1 MRLYDNMLINKSMGG
16 KIMAKGKRA
25 ESRCRYLIRTI
36 ASQKGWDIKHPQK
49 GGDFLEE
56 QEIEDFFP
64 DCGLEGT
71 KPDFLV
77 CKKSLPIIVVEAKN
91 EIKKINDAVTEAI
104 DYANLINK
112 KGRYNIKIAVGVA
125 GEEDHGYLFQSFF
138 WNGKKWK
145 ELSSKGYE
153 LTSFP
158 SVFEVEGAILT
169 NNGTTEVS
177 IPQISDYIDTAIEL
191 SSILRSAKIEPS
203 LRPKVLG
210 AVITALYWGEIDLEE
225 GKELDSI
232 NELVSEAVKSTDHF
246 EDIKK
251 AQLIETLRLTVG
263 DFNRLADKIGKIVFL
278 LKKLNIKS
286 ILQTDTDFLGLLY
299 EAFIR
304 YGYDNNSLGIVFTP
318 RHITKYCAE
327 LIDVTAK
334 DKVIDIA
341 CGSGGFLVASFDRMV
356 KTSKKLGIPSEIVRE
371 SLYGF
376 DTNPTVWS
384 LAALNMFF
392 RGDGKSHI
400 ENASCFENNSRENV
414 KNKFS
419 KALLNPPFSQEEEP
433 ERDFISTAMDSLQ
446 TMGLLA
452 VVVKSGIFADDDNAQ
467 WRNEFLKKHTVLGM
481 ISLPGDL
488 FYPTAVDTTIMV
500 AQAHRPQVKSDKV
513 FMAKVW
519 NDGFKKLK
527 GKRVEV
533 EGSQLPEIL
542 NLFRKFLKKIRVKSD
557 LVTIISASQ
566 LMAEGAEFC
575 PEQYLPQ
582 PVFPKDVQ
590 DRHIDNVTKSILTA
604 TVCVK
609 DISDEVIND
618 FPKVD
623 ENLPDIPYG
632 KKGGIEKFFTVS
644 GGKSSG
650 ESNYL
655 AGSCP
660 YISSG
665 DPQNSIIRL
674 VNDVKDEVFQQGA
687 ITVTCFGQACI
698 QPWRFMAR
706 GNGGSAVR
714 VLIPKYKMTYSE
726 LAWFAAQINMQRWR
740 FFYGRMAIQKRLKQL
755 IINAPV
761 QKIEDRDSSIAD
773 KIRKLSRT
781 FSNIMKE

>member
-1 MRLYDNMLINKSMGG
+1 MVR
-16 KIMAKGKRA
+16 GKRA
-25 ESRCRYLIRTI
+25 ESRCRYLVREI
-36 ASQKGWDIKHPQK
+36 ASQKGWDIRHPQK

-64 DCGLEGT
+64 DCGLAGA

-77 CKKSLPIIVVEAKN
+77 CKRNVPILVVEAKN
-91 EIKKINDAVTEAI
+91 DIKKINQALEEAI
-104 DYANLINK
+104 EYAEAINIK
-112 KGRYNIKIAVGVA
+112 AKYEVKIAVGVA
-125 GEEDHGYLFQSFF
+125 GEEDYGYLFKTAY

-145 ELSSKGYE
+145 TLSAQGFE

-158 SVFEVEGAILT
+158 SVSEVEGALLT
-169 NNGTTEVS
+169 NNGTTEVTV
-177 IPQISDYIDTAIEL
+177 PEISDYIDTAIEL

-210 AVITALYWGEIDLEE
+210 AVITALYWGEINLEK

-232 NELVSEAVKSTDHF
+232 NCLVASAIASTDHF
-246 EDIKK
+246 EDTKK
-251 AQLIETLRLTVG
+251 EQLIETLKLTIG
-263 DFNRLADKIGKIVFL
+263 DYNRLADKIGRIVYL

-341 CGSGGFLVASFDRMV
+341 CGSGGFLVASFDRMIS
-356 KTSKKLGIPSEIVRE
+356 TAKKLGIPKEIVRE

-400 ENASCFENNSRENV
+400 ENVSCFENSSKESV
-414 KNKFS
+414 KNKFT
-419 KALLNPPFSQEEEP
+419 KALLNPPFSQKEEP
-433 ERDFISTAMDSLQ
+433 ERDFISLAMDALQ
-446 TMGLLA
+446 TMGLMA
-452 VVVKSGIFADDDNAQ
+452 VVVKAGIFADDDNAQ
-467 WRNEFLKKHTVLGM
+467 WRHSFLKKHSVLGM

-488 FYPTAVDTTIMV
+488 FYPTAVDTTIMI
-500 AQAHRPQVKSDKV
+500 AQAHRPQQSSDKV
-513 FMAKVW
+513 FMAKIW
-519 NDGFKKLK
+519 NDGYKKLK
-527 GKRVEV
+527 GKRVET
-533 EGSQLPEIL
+533 EGSQLREVLEAFQKFRNGKRIKSALATVVSAEKIL
-542 NLFRKFLKKIRVKSD
+542 E
-557 LVTIISASQ
+557 Q
-566 LMAEGAEFC
+566 GAEFS

-582 PVFPKDVQ
+582 PVFPEAEQKKYCES
-590 DRHIDNVTKSILTA
+590 ITKAILTS
-604 TVCVK
+604 TVCIE
-609 DISDEVIND
+609 DIADEVLLD
-618 FPKVD
+618 FPAFGT
-623 ENLPDIPYG
+623 LPELPYG
-632 KKGGIEKFFTVS
+632 KEKKLEDFFVVYS
-644 GGKSSG
+644 GKSSG
-650 ESNYL
+650 ESNYSV
-655 AGSCP
+655 GSCP

-674 VNDVKDEVFQQGA
+674 VSDVEGEVFVNGG
-687 ITVTCFGQACI
+687 ITVTCFGQASV

-714 VLIPKYKMTYSE
+714 VLIPRYHMTYSE
-726 LAWFAAQINMQRWR
+726 LEWFAAQINMQKWR
-740 FFYGRMAIQKRLKQL
+740 FFYGRMAILKRLKQL
-755 IINAPV
+755 KLRAPKNRLV
-761 QKIEDRDSSIAD
+761 DGVKTIAD
-773 KIRKLSRT
+773 KINEISSKVYE
-781 FSNIMKE
+781 IMES

>member
-1 MRLYDNMLINKSMGG
+1 MS
-16 KIMAKGKRA
+16 KGKRA
-25 ESRCRYLIRTI
+25 ESRCRYLIRNI

-56 QEIEDFFP
+56 QEIEDYFP

-77 CKKSLPIIVVEAKN
+77 CKKTLPIIVVEAKN
-91 EIKKINDAVTEAI
+91 DIKKINDAVSEAI
-104 DYANLINK
+104 EYADLINK
-112 KGRYNIKIAVGVA
+112 KGTYNIKVAVGVA
-125 GEEDHGYLFQSFF
+125 GEEDHGYLFKSFF

-145 ELSSKGYE
+145 ALTSKGYE

-158 SVFEVEGAILT
+158 SVFEVDGAIVT

-203 LRPKVLG
+203 LRPNVLG
-210 AVITALYWGEIDLEE
+210 AVITALYWGEINLEE
-225 GKELDSI
+225 GKELESI
-232 NELVSEAVKSTDHF
+232 NELVSEAIKSTDHF
-246 EDIKK
+246 EENKK
-251 AQLIETLRLTVG
+251 EQLIETLKLTVG
-263 DFNRLADKIGKIVFL
+263 DYNRLSDKIGKIVFL

-327 LIDVTAK
+327 LIDVTAR

-341 CGSGGFLVASFDRMV
+341 CGSGGFLVASFDRMM
-356 KTSKKLGIPSEIVRE
+356 KTSQKLGIPSEIVRE

-400 ENASCFENNSRENV
+400 ENASCFEENSKANV
-414 KNKFS
+414 KNKFT
-419 KALLNPPFSQEEEP
+419 KALLNPPFSQNEEP

-446 TMGLLA
+446 TMGMMA

-488 FYPTAVDTTIMV
+488 FYPTAVDTTIMI
-500 AQAHRPQVKSDKV
+500 AQAHRPQAQNDKI
-513 FMAKVW
+513 FMAKIW

-527 GKRVEV
+527 GKRVET
-533 EGSQLPEIL
+533 EGSQLPEVL
-542 NLFRKFLKKIRVKSD
+542 ELFKKFLKNKRVKSE
-557 LVTIISASQ
+557 LVTIINAEK
-566 LMAEGAEFC
+566 LMVEGAEFS

-582 PVFPKDVQ
+582 PDFPKDVQ
-590 DRHIDNVTKSILTA
+590 DMYIENVTKSILTA
-604 TVCVK
+604 SVCIEE
-609 DISDEVIND
+609 ISDEVIDD
-618 FPKVD
+618 FPIYKK
-623 ENLPDIPYG
+623 NLPDIPYG
-632 KKGGIEKFFTVS
+632 KSGNIEKFFTVS
-644 GGKSSG
+644 GGKSRG

-655 AGSCP
+655 SGSCP

-674 VNDVKDEVFQQGA
+674 VNDVSDEVFSQGA
-687 ITVTCFGQACI
+687 ITVTCFGQACV

-726 LAWFAAQINMQRWR
+726 MVWFAAQINMQRWR

-755 IINAPV
+755 NIKAPDK
-761 QKIEDRDSSIAD
+761 KIEDGENNIAEKIKKLSGTFSSIM
-773 KIRKLSRT
+773 R
-781 FSNIMKE
+781 E

>member
-1 MRLYDNMLINKSMGG
+1 
-16 KIMAKGKRA
+16 MAKGKRA
-25 ESRCRYLIRTI
+25 ESRCRYLVRTI
-36 ASQKGWDIKHPQK
+36 ASQKGWDIRHPQR

-64 DCGLEGT
+64 DCGLDGT
-71 KPDFLV
+71 KPNFLI

-91 EIKKINDAVTEAI
+91 DIKKIDNAVAEAVE
-104 DYANLINK
+104 YADTINK
-112 KGRYNIKIAVGVA
+112 NGKYNIKIAVGVA
-125 GEEDHGYLFQSFF
+125 GEEDHGYLFKSLF
-138 WNGKKWK
+138 WDGKTWK
-145 ELSSKGYE
+145 ALSSKGYE

-158 SVFEVEGAILT
+158 SVFEVEGAIIT
-169 NNGTTEVS
+169 NNGTTHVS

-191 SSILRSAKIEPS
+191 SSILRAAKIEPS

-232 NELVSEAVKSTDHF
+232 NNLVAQAIKSTDHF
-246 EDIKK
+246 EDAKK
-251 AQLIETLRLTVG
+251 EQLIETLRLTVG
-263 DFNRLADKIGKIVFL
+263 DYNRLSNKICKIVFL
-278 LKKLNIKS
+278 LKRLNIKS

-318 RHITKYCAE
+318 RHITKFCAE
-327 LIDVTAK
+327 LIDVNAC

-341 CGSGGFLVASFDRMV
+341 CGSGGFLVASFDRML
-356 KTSKKLGIPSEIVRE
+356 KTSKKLGIPSDVVRE

-400 ENASCFENNSRENV
+400 ENVSCFDEHSRRAV
-414 KNKFS
+414 KNQFT
-419 KALLNPPFSQEEEP
+419 KALLNPPFSQTEEP
-433 ERDFISTAMDSLQ
+433 ERDFISTAMDTLQ
-446 TMGLLA
+446 TMGMIA
-452 VVVKSGIFADDDNAQ
+452 VVVKSGIFADDDNAV
-467 WRNEFLKKHTVLGM
+467 WRNEFTKKHTILGM

-488 FYPTAVDTTIMV
+488 FYPTAVDTTIMI
-500 AQAHRPQVKSDKV
+500 AKAHRPQSKNDKV
-513 FMAKVW
+513 FMAKIW

-527 GKRVEV
+527 GKRVET

-542 NLFRKFLKKIRVKSD
+542 TLFKKFLKNQHIKSD
-557 LVTIISASQ
+557 LAVTISASR
-566 LMAEGAEFC
+566 LMEYGAEFC

-582 PVFPKDVQ
+582 PVFPENVQ
-590 DRHIDNVTKSILTA
+590 EMYIDNVTKSILTA
-604 TVCVK
+604 TVCVE
-609 DISDEVIND
+609 DISDEVID
-618 FPKVD
+618 GFSYSSD
-623 ENLPDIPYG
+623 ELLEIPYG
-632 KKGGIEKFFTVS
+632 ETGGIEKFFTVL

-655 AGSCP
+655 TGSCP

-674 VNDVKDEVFQQGA
+674 VNDVDGEVFEHGA
-687 ITVTCFGQACI
+687 ITVTCFGQACV

-726 LAWFAAQINMQRWR
+726 MAWFAAQINMQRWR

-755 IINAPV
+755 SIKAPA
-761 QKIEDRDSSIAD
+761 QKIEDTNSNIAN
-773 KIRKLSRT
+773 KIKKLAGT
-781 FSNIMKE
+781 FSSIMKE

>member
-1 MRLYDNMLINKSMGG
+1 
-16 KIMAKGKRA
+16 MAKGKRA
-25 ESRCRYLIRTI
+25 ESRCRYLIRSI
-36 ASQKGWDIKHPQK
+36 ASQKGWNIKHPQK

-56 QEIEDFFP
+56 QEIEDFFQ

-77 CKKSLPIIVVEAKN
+77 CKRNLPIIVVEAKN
-91 EIKKINDAVTEAI
+91 DISKIDTAVKEAMG
-104 DYANLINK
+104 YADLINN
-112 KGRYNIKIAVGVA
+112 KGKYNVRIAVGVA
-125 GEEDHGYLFQSFF
+125 GEEDHGYLFKSLF
-138 WNGKKWK
+138 WNGKEWK
-145 ELSSKGYE
+145 TLTSKGYE

-158 SVFEVEGAILT
+158 SVFETEGAIAT
-169 NNGTTEVS
+169 NNGTTEIS
-177 IPQISDYIDTAIEL
+177 IPQVSDYIDTAIEL

-210 AVITALYWGEIDLEE
+210 AVITALYWGEINIGD

-232 NELVSEAVKSTDHF
+232 NELVSSAIKSTDHF
-246 EDIKK
+246 EDGKK
-251 AQLIETLRLTVG
+251 ELLIETLKLTIG
-263 DFNRLADKIGKIVFL
+263 DYNRLANKIGKIVFL

-327 LIDVTAK
+327 LINVNAS

-356 KTSKKLGIPSEIVRE
+356 KTSKKMGIPPEIIRE

-400 ENASCFENNSRENV
+400 ENVSCFEKKVSDSLA
-414 KNKFS
+414 NKFT
-419 KALLNPPFSQEEEP
+419 KALLNPPFSQIDEP
-433 ERDFISTAMDSLQ
+433 ERDFISMAMDSLQ
-446 TMGLLA
+446 TMGQLA

-467 WRNEFLKKHTVLGM
+467 WRMEFLRKHTVLGM

-488 FYPTAVDTTIMV
+488 FYPTAVDTTIMI
-500 AQAHRPQVKSDKV
+500 AQAHRPQQKNDKV
-513 FMAKVW
+513 FMAKIW

-533 EGSQLPEIL
+533 DGSQLPEVMCQ
-542 NLFRKFLKKIRVKSD
+542 FKKFMEKKKVKSNIA
-557 LVTIISASQ
+557 TTISASKI
-566 LMAEGAEFC
+566 MAHWAEFS

-582 PVFPKDVQ
+582 PSFSKDVQ
-590 DRHIDNVTKSILTA
+590 DIFIENITKSILTA
-604 TVCVK
+604 TVCLEE
-609 DISDEVIND
+609 ISDEVIGD
-618 FPKVD
+618 YPLYGD
-623 ENLPDIPYG
+623 LPDIPYG
-632 KKGGIEKFFTVS
+632 EEGNIEKFFTVS

-655 AGSCP
+655 GGSCP
-660 YISSG
+660 YVSSG

-674 VNDVKDEVFQQGA
+674 VNDVDGEVFERGG
-687 ITVTCFGQACI
+687 ITVTCFGQASV

-714 VLIPKYKMTYSE
+714 VLLPKFKMTYSE
-726 LAWFAAQINMQRWR
+726 MAWFAAQINMQKWR

-755 IINAPV
+755 IIKAPA
-761 QKIEDRDSSIAD
+761 QKIEDKNGGIAE
-773 KIRKLSRT
+773 KIKELSGT
-781 FSNIMKE
+781 FSNIMKR

>member
-1 MRLYDNMLINKSMGG
+1 
-16 KIMAKGKRA
+16 MAKGKRA
-25 ESRCRYLIRTI
+25 ESRCRYLVRTI
-36 ASQKGWDIKHPQK
+36 ASQKGWNIKHPQK

-77 CKKSLPIIVVEAKN
+77 CKKALPIIVVEAKN
-91 EIKKINDAVTEAI
+91 DIKKINDAVSEAI
-104 DYANLINK
+104 EYADLINK
-112 KGRYNIKIAVGVA
+112 KGKYNIKIAVGVA
-125 GEEDHGYLFQSFF
+125 GEEDHGYLFKSFF

-145 ELSSKGYE
+145 ALTSKGYE

-158 SVFEVEGAILT
+158 SAFEVDGAILT

-191 SSILRSAKIEPS
+191 SSILRSTKIEPS

-210 AVITALYWGEIDLEE
+210 AVITALYWGEINLEE
-225 GKELDSI
+225 GKELESI
-232 NELVSEAVKSTDHF
+232 NELVSEAIKSTDHF
-246 EDIKK
+246 EKNKK
-251 AQLIETLRLTVG
+251 EQLIETLKLTVG
-263 DFNRLADKIGKIVFL
+263 DYNRLSDKIGKIVFL

-341 CGSGGFLVASFDRMV
+341 CGSGGFLVASFDRML
-356 KTSKKLGIPSEIVRE
+356 KTSKKLGIPSEIVKE

-400 ENASCFENNSRENV
+400 ENASCFDEKSKISV
-414 KNKFS
+414 KNKFT

-446 TMGLLA
+446 TMGMMA
-452 VVVKSGIFADDDNAQ
+452 VVVKSGIFADEDNAQ

-488 FYPTAVDTTIMV
+488 FYPTAVDTTIMI
-500 AQAHRPQVKSDKV
+500 AQAHRPQAQKDKV
-513 FMAKVW
+513 FMAKIW

-533 EGSQLPEIL
+533 EGSQLPEVL
-542 NLFRKFLKKIRVKSD
+542 ELFKKFLKNKRVKSE
-557 LVTIISASQ
+557 LVTIINAAQ
-566 LMAEGAEFC
+566 LMVEGAEFS

-582 PVFPKDVQ
+582 PNFPRDVQ
-590 DRHIDNVTKSILTA
+590 DMYIENVTKSILTA
-604 TVCVK
+604 SVCIEE
-609 DISDEVIND
+609 ISEEVIDN
-618 FPKVD
+618 FPIFK
-623 ENLPDIPYG
+623 EELPDIPYG
-632 KKGGIEKFFTVS
+632 KDGNIEKFFTVS
-644 GGKSSG
+644 SGKSSG

-674 VNDVKDEVFQQGA
+674 VNDVNDEVFSQGG
-687 ITVTCFGQACI
+687 ITVTCFGQACV

-726 LAWFAAQINMQRWR
+726 MVWFAAQINMQRWR

-755 IINAPV
+755 KIKAPDK
-761 QKIEDRDSSIAD
+761 KIEDGKNSITE
-773 KIRKLSRT
+773 KIKELSRK

>member
-1 MRLYDNMLINKSMGG
+1 
-16 KIMAKGKRA
+16 MAKGKRA
-25 ESRCRYLIRTI
+25 ESRCRYLVRTI

-71 KPDFLV
+71 KPDFLI
-77 CKKSLPIIVVEAKN
+77 CRQSLPIIVVEAKN
-91 EIKKINDAVTEAI
+91 NIKKINDAVNEAI
-104 DYANLINK
+104 EYADLINK
-112 KGRYNIKIAVGVA
+112 KGKYNIKIAVGAA
-125 GEEDHGYLFQSFF
+125 GEEDHGYLFESFF
-138 WNGKKWK
+138 WDGNKWQA
-145 ELSSKGYE
+145 LTSKGCE

-158 SVFEVEGAILT
+158 SVFEADGAIVT

-210 AVITALYWGEIDLEE
+210 AVITALYWGEIDLEG
-225 GKELDSI
+225 GKELNSI
-232 NELVSEAVKSTDHF
+232 NKLVSEAIKSADHF
-246 EDIKK
+246 EESKK
-251 AQLIETLRLTVG
+251 KQLIETLKLTVG
-263 DFNRLADKIGKIVFL
+263 DYNRLAGKIGKIVFL

-286 ILQTDTDFLGLLY
+286 VLQTDTDFLGLLY

-334 DKVIDIA
+334 DKVVDIA
-341 CGSGGFLVASFDRMV
+341 CGSGGFLVASFDRMM
-356 KTSKKLGIPSEIVRE
+356 KTSKKMGIPSEVIRE

-400 ENASCFENNSRENV
+400 ENSSCFEEKSRAEI
-414 KNKFS
+414 KNKFT

-446 TMGLLA
+446 TMGLMA

-467 WRNEFLKKHTVLGM
+467 WRNEFLKRHTVLGM

-488 FYPTAVDTTIMV
+488 FYPTAVDTTIMI
-500 AQAHRPQVKSDKV
+500 AKAHRPQVKSDKV
-513 FMAKVW
+513 FMAKIW

-527 GKRVEV
+527 GKRIEV
-533 EGSQLPEIL
+533 EGSQLPEVL
-542 NLFRKFLKKIRVKSD
+542 ESFRKFLKNKKVESE
-557 LVTIISASQ
+557 LVTIINASQ
-566 LMAEGAEFC
+566 LMVDGAEFS

-582 PVFPKDVQ
+582 PEFPKDVQ
-590 DRHIDNVTKSILTA
+590 DMYIENVTKSILTA
-604 TVCVK
+604 TVCVEE
-609 DISDEVIND
+609 ISEEVIDN
-618 FPKVD
+618 FPSYD
-623 ENLPDIPYG
+623 EELPDIPYG
-632 KKGGIEKFFTVS
+632 EDGNIEKFFTVS

-660 YISSG
+660 YVSSG

-674 VNDVKDEVFQQGA
+674 VNDVNGEVFRQGA
-687 ITVTCFGQACI
+687 ITVTCFGQACV

-714 VLIPKYKMTYSE
+714 VLIPKFKMTYSE
-726 LAWFAAQINMQRWR
+726 MAWFAAQINMQRWR

-755 IINAPV
+755 NIKAPI
-761 QKIEDRDSSIAD
+761 QRIEDGRNGIAE
-773 KIRKLSRT
+773 KIRELSGT
-781 FSNIMKE
+781 FSIIMKE